1 MTRRNSGIP
10 TRPLKLWQDSVRSEE
25 ARIEI
30 LPLIDVIF
38 CILVFFILAAV
49 GISRQQGIDLD
60 LPKASTASA
69 TLQEMLVVSLDDE
82 GNVYVEEKQIYTQNQ
97 LFRQLSQYFITNPNG
112 VIALNASRKVDY
124 NEVVELLDMLRLV
137 GGDRVALSTSPGYP
151 DRSVFLNL
159 EGTGKGEQGTE
170 NKEQGTEN
178 KEPGNDNKE
187 L

>member
-1 MTRRNSGIP
+1 MTRRSSGVP
-10 TRPLKLWQDSVRSEE
+10 VRPLKLWQDSIRSEE

-49 GISRQQGIDLD
+49 GVSRQQGIDLD

-97 LFRQLSQYFITNPNG
+97 LFRKLSQYFITNPNG
-112 VIALNASRKVDY
+112 IIALNASRKVDY
-124 NEVVELLDMLRLV
+124 NEVVELLDLLRLV
-137 GGDRVALSTSPGYP
+137 GGDRVALSTSPGYS
-151 DRSVFLNL
+151 DRDVFLNL
-159 EGTGKGEQGTE
+159 EGTGKRELGTD
-170 NKEQGTEN
+170 N
-178 KEPGNDNKE
+178 KEPGTDNKE
-187 L
+187 P